1 MSQIGYFRL
10 LNFTGGSVADD
21 EGSES
26 SSSGDNADESM
37 ANIHDIDFTTSK
49 VFVLF
54 TVIHIIHLKS
64 SLCVDCALV
73 FC

>member
-37 ANIHDIDFTTSK
+37 ANIHDIDFYHKQS
-49 VFVLF
+49 FCAIY
-54 TVIHIIHLKS
+54 VIHIIHLKS